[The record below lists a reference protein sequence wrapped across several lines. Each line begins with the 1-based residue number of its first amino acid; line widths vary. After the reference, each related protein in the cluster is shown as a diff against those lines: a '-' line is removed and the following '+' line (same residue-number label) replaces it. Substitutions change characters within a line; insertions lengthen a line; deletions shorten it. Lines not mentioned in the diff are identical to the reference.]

1 MRRKLFEEA
10 YRKFWDLI
18 EAQEMPRYQCNS
30 YDLCDLVGKAE
41 WSIPFVG
48 FMVDGELR
56 ESINELNAWQRHLA
70 NLKIWCDLLGTYDED
85 DAWSLRL
92 HFVEPLVRYC
102 MLQPSST
109 RDRLGQVATNGV
121 HQANLC
127 VDADYKDFLDQDKLK
142 PGQFLSRKKLEIQ
155 LAWLMKRWG
164 TGAQLIA
171 ALQNLDSET
180 HRQKTFDYRNEASH
194 FIAPRVEFGEVQ
206 FVTRRRESFPELV
219 KQADGSTRL
228 IENSEKTCV
237 AYGFGGIRPLTLAEI
252 IEINSQEYDF
262 AVATLAAY
270 SELLREALPQ
280 IAARQKARE
289 TDATKQSENS

>member
-1 MRRKLFEEA
+1 MRRELFEEA

-41 WSIPFVG
+41 WNIPFVG

-56 ESINELNAWQRHLA
+56 ESINELNAWLCHLE
-70 NLKIWCDLLGTYDED
+70 NLKVWLEVLKSYDEE

-127 VDADYKDFLDQDKLK
+127 VDADYKDVLDQDKLK
-142 PGQFLSRKKLEIQ
+142 PGQFLSRKKFEAQ
-155 LAWLMKRWG
+155 LARILKRWT
-164 TGAQLIA
+164 TGEQLIA

-180 HRQKTFDYRNEASH
+180 HRQETFDYRNEASH
-194 FIAPRVEFGEVQ
+194 FIAPRVELGEVQ
-206 FVTRRRESFPELV
+206 FVTRRVEPYSKRV
-219 KQADGSTRL
+219 TQADVTSQLVEQVG
-228 IENSEKTCV
+228 KTHV
-237 AYGFGGIRPLTLAEI
+237 SYGFGGIRPLTVAEI
-252 IEINSQEYDF
+252 IETNSQEYDF
-262 AVATLAAY
+262 AVAALAAY
-270 SELLREALPQ
+270 SDLLREALPL
-280 IAARQKARE
+280 IAARQKTRE

>member
-1 MRRKLFEEA
+1 
-10 YRKFWDLI
+10 
-18 EAQEMPRYQCNS
+18 MPRYQCNS

-56 ESINELNAWQRHLA
+56 ESINELNAWLRHLED
-70 NLKIWCDLLGTYDED
+70 LKVWAEVLKSYDEE

-127 VDADYKDFLDQDKLK
+127 VDADYKDVLDQDKLK
-142 PGQFLSRKKLEIQ
+142 PGQFLSRKKLEAQ
-155 LAWLMKRWG
+155 LARILKRWT
-164 TGAQLIA
+164 TGEQLIA
-171 ALQNLDSET
+171 ALQSMDSET
-180 HRQKTFDYRNEASH
+180 HRQQTYDYRNEASH

-206 FVTRRRESFPELV
+206 FVTRRIKPYSELV
-219 KQADGSTRL
+219 EQPDGTFKL
-228 IENSEKTCV
+228 IERHGKTCV
-237 AYGFGGIRPLTLAEI
+237 SYGFGGIRPLTLAEI
-252 IEINSQEYDF
+252 IETNSQEYDF
-262 AVATLAAY
+262 AVAALAAY
-270 SELLREALPQ
+270 SDLLREALAQ
-280 IAARQKARE
+280 MAARQKARE
-289 TDATKQSENS
+289 TDATTQSENS

>member
-1 MRRKLFEEA
+1 MRRELFEGA
-10 YRKFWDLI
+10 YGKFWDLI

-30 YDLCDLVGKAE
+30 YDLCNFVGNAE
-41 WSIPFVG
+41 WSVPFVG

-56 ESINELNAWQRHLA
+56 ESINELNAWLGHLE
-70 NLKIWCDLLGTYDED
+70 NLKVWEEVLTGYNEE

-109 RDRLGQVATNGV
+109 RDRLGKVATNGV

-127 VDADYKDFLDQDKLK
+127 VDADYKDFLDQDELK
-142 PGQFLSRKKLEIQ
+142 PGQFLSRKKLETQ
-155 LAWLMKRWG
+155 LVRLVKRWAVG
-164 TGAQLIA
+164 DQLMA
-171 ALQNLDSET
+171 ALQSLDSEA

-206 FVTRRRESFPELV
+206 FVTRRREPFPELV
-219 KQADGSTRL
+219 KQPDGTARL
-228 IENSEKTCV
+228 IEHPERKCV

-252 IEINSQEYDF
+252 IETNLQEYDF
-262 AVATLAAY
+262 AVAALGAY
-270 SELLREALPQ
+270 SNLLREAVPL

-289 TDATKQSENS
+289 TDASKQSENS